1 MEEEIT
7 PMIRTEIEKYLKQN
21 GLTLTEFAHIIDLNV
36 GTFSSIITGNRS
48 VSVNHLDRITAG
60 MELPP
65 DYFYERYI
73 EECIMESQ
81 SLNWRKISPF
91 LYRCAEL
98 GRLDFIQRVMS
109 PLLDTSMYIPL
120 LFEMAE
126 DLFQKG
132 IYQEAA
138 ACLYENVAES
148 EKKQHSERLAVCQ
161 YRLFS
166 LWIGKDQAQ
175 NLQTAARFEPFV
187 DRLDEIDQLDA
198 LKDLANVYRSLS
210 MWDKVY
216 KLSCQMY
223 KLGKI
228 QYDLVHNSERKGKEA
243 QKKPNSGPL
252 FAYIAY
258 SELMCAHAC
267 DAIGDHDRALEH
279 IRGYTDLGWVKE
291 TDSDTL
297 HWLGQFQQWAKINTY
312 VNRLMTGD
320 VSVLS
325 DYAEYISGEK
335 HIFNELLNIV
345 EAANKYNIDVDHIL
359 HRFEPKIASYQEPS
373 PVEPFL
379 LQQQA
384 RFWYKMAKYSFNKER
399 YSYGFK
405 CLIDALEKS
414 VTINNVLLIAN
425 CVGLFFHF
433 KTHAAPEVQTQFQSM
448 YEEVWERNDKK
459 DGFNLSSG

>member
-1 MEEEIT
+1 
-7 PMIRTEIEKYLKQN
+7 
-21 GLTLTEFAHIIDLNV
+21 
-36 GTFSSIITGNRS
+36 
-48 VSVNHLDRITAG
+48 
-60 MELPP
+60 
-65 DYFYERYI
+65 
-73 EECIMESQ
+73 
-81 SLNWRKISPF
+81 
-91 LYRCAEL
+91 
-98 GRLDFIQRVMS
+98 
-109 PLLDTSMYIPL
+109 MYIPL

-132 IYQEAA
+132 DQNAA

-166 LWIGKDQAQ
+166 LRSGKDQAQ
-175 NLQTAARFEPFV
+175 NLQTAARFEAFV
-187 DRLDEIDQLDA
+187 DRLDEVEQLDA

-216 KLSCQMY
+216 KFSCQMY
-223 KLGKI
+223 KLGQI
-228 QYDLVHNSERKGKEA
+228 QYDLVHNSKREMELGK
-243 QKKPNSGPL
+243 KLSRPL
-252 FAYIAY
+252 FVYIAY
-258 SELMCAHAC
+258 AELMCAHAC
-267 DAIGDHDRALEH
+267 DAIGEHERALKH
-279 IRGYTDLGWVKE
+279 IRGYTDLSWVKE

-384 RFWYKMAKYSFNKER
+384 RFWYKMAKYSFNKGR
-399 YSYGFK
+399 YPYGFK
-405 CLIDALEKS
+405 CLINAYEKAA
-414 VTINNVLLIAN
+414 TINHGLLIAN
-425 CVGLFFHF
+425 CVGLFERF
-433 KTHAAPEVQTQFQSM
+433 KTYATLEILAGYDM
-448 YEEVWERNDKK
+448 WERNDKK
-459 DGFNLSSG
+459 DSFNFSDS